1 MMREVRTQSILNN
14 YRNMYTVLCA
24 DLEVGGS
31 IYLSPPWKINTFYK
45 IHIVKNVKIGPTH
58 TPGTIYKVYLGYPP
72 LPLRNFFF
80 DCVYTYQSDMSQCET
95 SLGAKHP
102 AF

>member
-1 MMREVRTQSILNN
+1 
-14 YRNMYTVLCA
+14 MYTVLCA

-31 IYLSPPWKINTFYK
+31 IYISPPWKIKTFYK
-45 IHIVKNVKIGPTH
+45 IHIVKNLKIGPTQP
-58 TPGTIYKVYLGYPP
+58 PGTIYKVYLGY
-72 LPLRNFFF
+72 LPSEFFF
-80 DCVYTYQSDMSQCET
+80 DCVYTDQSDMSQCET